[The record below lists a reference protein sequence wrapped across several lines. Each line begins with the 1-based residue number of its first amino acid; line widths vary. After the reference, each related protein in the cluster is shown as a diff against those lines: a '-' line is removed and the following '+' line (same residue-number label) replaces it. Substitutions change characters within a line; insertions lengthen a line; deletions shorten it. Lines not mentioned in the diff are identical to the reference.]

1 MSSKTTRLYLVR
13 HGSTQASAED
23 RFAGAID
30 VELSKEG
37 EAQAHALGGRLSDTP
52 LAAVLS
58 SPMKRTLATGREIAQ
73 PHGLEVIPLDAL
85 REIAHGHWE
94 NCARRDVERD
104 HAEEYQRW
112 ERDPYTFAPAGGET
126 GLSVVARAL
135 PAIREAVTKYAGQ
148 HVAVVSHKAT
158 VRLILCA
165 LLGVDARGYRDYLD
179 LSPASL
185 TVLDFKDEVR
195 GRLVCFNDTSH
206 YERTPGK
213 PAPRLSSWWDGPES

>member
-1 MSSKTTRLYLVR
+1 MPSKTTRLYLVR
-13 HGSTQASAED
+13 HGATEASAED

-30 VELSKEG
+30 IELSKHGLE
-37 EAQAHALGGRLSDTP
+37 QAHALGARLKEAS
-52 LAAVLS
+52 LAAVYA
-58 SPMKRTLATGREIAQ
+58 SPMKRTRATAHEIAD
-73 PHGLEVIPLDAL
+73 PHGLPVLEKDGF

-94 NCARRDVERD
+94 NRARRDVEREF
-104 HAEEYQRW
+104 AEEYEHW
-112 ERDPYTFAPAGGET
+112 EKDPFTFAPVGGET

-135 PAIREAVTKYAGQ
+135 PAVREALAANPGE
-148 HVAVVSHKAT
+148 AIAIVSHKAT

-165 LLGVDARGYRDYLD
+165 LLGMDARGYRDHLD

-213 PAPRLSSWWDGPES
+213 PEPRLSSWWDENA